1 MDAPSAPPLISP
13 GSTLSARQFGTDP
26 FSFSPPAS
34 PPRAPT
40 GSLSGSTAGNE
51 CRLVE
56 VRGLRVASFRVDGQ
70 ELICL
75 PQVFELFLKHLV
87 GGLHTVYTK
96 LKRLRARPVVCT
108 VEQVRVLRGVGAIQ
122 PGVNRCKLISR
133 RDFEA
138 LYNDCTSASSRP
150 GRPPKRSYRTNM
162 QHSSGQLL
170 HHGAPGLIPPAF
182 LSPRG
187 LTAAAMAETMKLQ
200 KMKMVMNLHKSTNE
214 NGTETDPQE
223 LNSKTVSDL
232 PFKMIPHPLL
242 PVNLPRTSVAL
253 VMNQMNHLNTLAN
266 VVSSA
271 RVHSPSTRQ
280 ISVIKECAED
290 SPSLTSTVGGMA
302 MSKTDY
308 SHKQRSSPPSSP
320 KHANVHSPQSTSL
333 NTEEQRERE
342 SGCIRFP
349 KDTVEKCPVTMSLHS
364 AQALVPG
371 FPAAFLYTDGSSVE
385 TLLTN
390 VQGLLKVAL
399 ENARLQEKQLQ
410 QERRELKMELYRE
423 REIRESLERQLT
435 TELHSR
441 VTIQRRLRK
450 EKKAKR
456 RLQEALQFECK
467 RREQVEQALQHTASH
482 IFTHADNR
490 EGVVLNVEVEH
501 NRAPEENSTLQERKV
516 FTKTGMC

>member
-1 MDAPSAPPLISP
+1 MDVPSTPPLISP

-40 GSLSGSTAGNE
+40 GSLSGSTVANE

-56 VRGLRVASFRVDGQ
+56 VRGLKVASFRVDGQ

-162 QHSSGQLL
+162 QDSSGQLL
-170 HHGAPGLIPPAF
+170 HHGAPGLLPPAF

-200 KMKMVMNLHKSTNE
+200 KMKMMINLHKSTNE
-214 NGTETDPQE
+214 NGTQSDPRE

-253 VMNQMNHLNTLAN
+253 VMNQMNHLKTLAN

-280 ISVIKECAED
+280 ISVIKQECAED
-290 SPSLTSTVGGMA
+290 SPSLTSTVDGMA
-302 MSKTDY
+302 MSKADY
-308 SHKQRSSPPSSP
+308 SQKQRSSPPSSP
-320 KHANVHSPQSTSL
+320 KHANVYSPLSGSL
-333 NTEEQRERE
+333 EQRERE

-349 KDTVEKCPVTMSLHS
+349 KDTVEKRP

-490 EGVVLNVEVEH
+490 EGVGLNVEVEH

-516 FTKTGMC
+516 FTKTGMY